1 MTSGRDAI
9 SSALS
14 IISSGVTQTG
24 QPGPWISSMP
34 SGSSWSRPCRMI
46 EWVWPPQTSIIAQGW
61 VAVRWM
67 SSSSRLASS
76 GSLNSSRYFIARLRP
91 AVSPAPASVPVG
103 PGQPGLLGRPA
114 PVVAELGVQLAHLPE
129 ELERLQRG
137 LLVEALQGEPDVH
150 DRVLADLEVRD
161 VGQAHLLGHA
171 AEVHLRHRRAVL
183 LPDRQDPAWHR

>member
-1 MTSGRDAI
+1 MTSGRAAI

-14 IISSGVTQTG
+14 ITSSGVTQTG

-61 VAVRWM
+61 VAVAWM

-76 GSLNSSRYFIARLRP
+76 GSWNSSRYFIDMPPAGRARSGR
-91 AVSPAPASVPVG
+91 AGHA
-103 PGQPGLLGRPA
+103 GLLGGA
-114 PVVAELGVQLAHLPE
+114 SPVVAELGVELAHLAE
-129 ELERLQRG
+129 DLERLQRR
-137 LLVEALQGEPDVH
+137 LLVEALQGEADVH
-150 DRVLADLEVRD
+150 DGVLADLEVRH

-171 AEVHLRHRRAVL
+171 AEVDLRDAGAVASRRS
-183 LPDRQDPAWHR
+183 R